1 MSITK
6 VEEINAAI
14 ESLPVE
20 EFVRLRQWFCEK
32 DWQEWDKQIAR
43 DSESGK
49 LDFLIKEAIDEKD
62 KGKLRAIGC

>member
-1 MSITK
+1 MTK
-6 VEEINAAI
+6 VEEIKAAI
-14 ESLPVE
+14 ESLPE
-20 EFVRLRQWFCEK
+20 KEFVRLRQWFSEK

-62 KGKLRAIGC
+62 KGKLKGL